1 MPYIPRTR
9 RQFGPMSQYSKRS
22 TSENKMR
29 RQPVTLIISDDP
41 DAILCVNPEP
51 ATWLPCT
58 MATADYIDEVGNE
71 IDVKQ
76 AYLLSTTGRLLACPL
91 LPPHLQPVQIASLR
105 DLASALAHLSPDM
118 CVFYLITPEDMSA
131 RIVLYGAW
139 HTLIS
144 DIV

>member
-1 MPYIPRTR
+1 L
-9 RQFGPMSQYSKRS
+9 
-22 TSENKMR
+22 
-29 RQPVTLIISDDP
+29 QPV
-41 DAILCVNPEP
+41 E
-51 ATWLPCT
+51 
-58 MATADYIDEVGNE
+58 
-71 IDVKQ
+71 Q

-144 DIV
+144 DIVWLAWHDDRARRLRSLHHYQPHLTYPDRWMGDLPALSHASSREARKTLAVPHRDYWISNLLYTWAKFI